1 MEQLP
6 NGYSLSIPEGAFPLS
21 TDSILLANFARLPRN
36 ARVLDL
42 GSGCA
47 TLGLLLCAQ
56 REDCHITGVELSQA
70 AHMGAQENIR
80 RNALESRLESIFT
93 ALRHIPQLFPAGA
106 FHCCVSNPPYFSAG
120 PASSR
125 FPQARQESQCTLE
138 QLMQSAAWA
147 LKFGGDLFLV
157 HRPERLGEIIARGSE
172 QGLEAKRLCL
182 VRHTHSAPTNLI
194 LLQLRK
200 GAKPGLKIEEAAFY
214 DSQGNPTPYHT
225 SVYHTE

>member
-6 NGYSLSIPEGAFPLS
+6 NGYTLSIPEGEFPLS
-21 TDSILLANFARLPRN
+21 TDSVLLAHFARLPRN
-36 ARVLDL
+36 ARVMDL

-47 TLGLLLCAQ
+47 TLGLLLCSQ

-70 AHMGAQENIR
+70 AHMGALENIR
-80 RNALESRLESIFT
+80 RNALEARLESICT
-93 ALRHIPQLFPAGA
+93 DLRRIPQLYPAGS

-125 FPQARQESQCTLE
+125 FPQARQERECTLA
-138 QLMQSAAWA
+138 QLMQSAAWV

-157 HRPERLGEIIARGSE
+157 HRPERLGEIIARAAE
-172 QGLEAKRLCL
+172 QGLEAKRLCH
-182 VRHTHSAPTNLI
+182 VRHTPGAPTNLI

-200 GAKPGLKIEEAAFY
+200 GAKPGLLWQELVLHNPDGSPTEEY
-214 DSQGNPTPYHT
+214 RSIYHL
-225 SVYHTE
+225 